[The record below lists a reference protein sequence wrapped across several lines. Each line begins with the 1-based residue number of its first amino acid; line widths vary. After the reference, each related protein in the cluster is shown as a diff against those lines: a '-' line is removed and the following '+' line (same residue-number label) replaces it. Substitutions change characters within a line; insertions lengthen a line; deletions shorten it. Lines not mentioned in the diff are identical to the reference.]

1 MPIIQRNTNSL
12 SNLVYTTG
20 VYINPPWIT
29 SLSAAKVGSG
39 ISQWNASQLRGYPI
53 YTGIPSSGQVL
64 AWTSSGW
71 FPSGVTSSSVATG
84 VNSFNSRTGVVTLT
98 SADVTGALTY
108 EPYNNTNPSG
118 YISSGYYTASNG
130 IAISGSSFSMSG
142 IGTLS
147 ELRFDSPNDIVRI
160 GENAGNAV
168 SGYGISNIYIG
179 QDAGRLG
186 YNNYYNQFI
195 GYQAGY
201 ISNNSHVNVAIGP
214 QSNANTV
221 HNYYSIM
228 IGANAGDSSKGV
240 SKSIFIGDVAG
251 YAASGAN
258 NIYIGERAGAAVIL
272 PRLLSNNNFE
282 ISSTGSIQ
290 YFGLENSILAGQSN
304 KINIQETIIGDNTK
318 KKLAIGDVGI
328 NNLNPN
334 ATLEIIAKSSVDR
347 VLIVKSAISQS
358 VNLFEAQSS
367 SGTTLFSVS
376 NSGYITTP
384 SSGLATWN
392 ASQLKGYPV
401 SGNVPATGQVLSW
414 NGNSWYAADVTAG
427 GDHIIGD
434 IYASPSGK
442 IFTGNVLLNGAISGV
457 LSNTTI
463 TPIDSTPYAS
473 GDCIKYIIK
482 AKYGSAVQA
491 TEVLVVSNGTDSYM
505 TEYGVLY
512 SSGKLLDVSADFNS
526 SNIRLLGQAT
536 YSNTSIHMM
545 KVLIA

>member
-1 MPIIQRNTNSL
+1 
-12 SNLVYTTG
+12 
-20 VYINPPWIT
+20 
-29 SLSAAKVGSG
+29 
-39 ISQWNASQLRGYPI
+39 
-53 YTGIPSSGQVL
+53 
-64 AWTSSGW
+64 
-71 FPSGVTSSSVATG
+71 
-84 VNSFNSRTGVVTLT
+84 
-98 SADVTGALTY
+98 
-108 EPYNNTNPSG
+108 
-118 YISSGYYTASNG
+118 
-130 IAISGSSFSMSG
+130 
-142 IGTLS
+142 
-147 ELRFDSPNDIVRI
+147 
-160 GENAGNAV
+160 
-168 SGYGISNIYIG
+168 
-179 QDAGRLG
+179 
-186 YNNYYNQFI
+186 
-195 GYQAGY
+195 
-201 ISNNSHVNVAIGP
+201 
-214 QSNANTV
+214 
-221 HNYYSIM
+221 M

-334 ATLEIIAKSSVDR
+334 STLEIIAKSSVDR